1 MKENI
6 VYIED
11 DTRLIELVRF
21 ILETRGFKV
30 IGADRGE
37 AGLAKIKEIR
47 PAMILLD
54 LMMPDMDG
62 WEVYRR
68 IKADPDIA
76 RTKVLIVTARAEL
89 IDQRLGLEIAKVDG
103 YLTKP
108 FTPDELIFEVNS
120 ILKRP

>member
-37 AGLAKIKEIR
+37 AGLQKIKEIH
-47 PAMILLD
+47 PAIILLD

-68 IKADPDIA
+68 IKADPDISN
-76 RTKVLIVTARAEL
+76 TKVLIVTARAEL

-108 FTPDELIFEVNS
+108 FTPDELIYEVNS
-120 ILKRP
+120 ILKR

>member
-37 AGLAKIKEIR
+37 AGLQKIREIR

-76 RTKVLIVTARAEL
+76 NTKVLIVTARAEL
-89 IDQRLGLEIAKVDG
+89 IDQRLGLEIARVDG

-108 FTPDELIFEVNS
+108 FTPDELIYEVNS
-120 ILKRP
+120 ILKR